1 MASSLSVE
9 VFNSGY
15 KAVPGGPRWDGKT
28 PATWPA
34 STSTLIS
41 GDREA
46 LLVDG
51 LMTVAEGERLAEW
64 VQNSGKQPGAILV
77 THGHADHFF
86 GAGPVLDAVTGAE
99 LIASDPQVVQEAQA
113 QTAPEEMQTWAAW
126 FPGQIPLSP
135 VVPSL
140 ADSQEF
146 DIEGHPVMFRTVGG
160 ADGALG
166 TIVHVPEED
175 TICAGDAVYNNIHMW
190 LWNSTPASR
199 QAWLESIE
207 QIAALQPAT
216 IITGHKDPDAPDD
229 DADRVLGQS
238 RRYIEIF
245 DQAVAENGTP
255 DEVVDAM
262 LVWYPDYGNLS
273 TLLASAYSQYPS

>member
-1 MASSLSVE
+1 MTSSLSIN

-15 KAVPGGPRWDGKT
+15 KPAPGAPRRDGKT
-28 PATWPA
+28 PTTWPA

-46 LLVDG
+46 LLVDA

-64 VQNSGKQPGAILV
+64 VQNSGKRPGAIFV

-86 GAGPVLDAVTGAE
+86 GAGPVLDAVAGAE
-99 LIASDPQVVQEAQA
+99 LIASDPRVVDEAQA
-113 QTAPEEMQTWAAW
+113 QTAPEEMQTWTAW
-126 FPGQIPLSP
+126 FPGQVPLAP
-135 VVPSL
+135 VVPAL
-140 ADSQEF
+140 ADSPEF
-146 DIEGHPVMFRTVGG
+146 DIEGHPVMFRTAGG

-166 TIVHVPEED
+166 TIVHVPEEH
-175 TICAGDAVYNNIHMW
+175 TICAGDAVYNDIHMW

-199 QAWLESIE
+199 QAWLDSIE
-207 QIAALQPAT
+207 QIAALQSAT

-229 DADRVLGQS
+229 DADRARGQP

-262 LVWYPDYGNLS
+262 LGWYPDYGNLS
-273 TLLASAYSQYPS
+273 TLLASAYSQFPS